1 MKHLVLI
8 ALVGL
13 VAQFIDGALG
23 MAYGATT
30 ATLLL
35 AIGLSPV
42 LASTTTHLA
51 EIGTTVVS
59 GAAHHRFGNVDWR
72 AVAWLGV
79 PGGLGALLGATA
91 LTRMDAAVAR
101 PWMSGFLLLLGAW
114 ILVRFAILAGRP
126 LHHRAKRLTPQFLVP
141 LGLLAGFFDAAGGGG
156 WGPLGTSTLVSSGR
170 IEPRKAIGTIDT
182 SEFIVAL
189 AASAGFLASI
199 GAREVPWSYVLA
211 ILAGGVLAAPVA
223 AWIVRKLHPRVLGTA
238 VGGVILLT
246 NLKTA
251 LTGLGASDGLVLAL
265 YPALIVVWFGAF
277 VRALLR
283 LRHERLANGA

>member
-1 MKHLVLI
+1 MKHLVLV

-51 EIGTTVVS
+51 ELGTTVVS

-72 AVAWLGV
+72 AVAWLGF
-79 PGGLGALLGATA
+79 PGGAGALVGATVLA
-91 LTRMDAAVAR
+91 RLDAAVAR
-101 PWMSGFLLLLGAW
+101 PWMSGFLLLLGAS
-114 ILVRFAILAGRP
+114 ILIRFAVFGA
-126 LHHRAKRLTPQFLVP
+126 RAVQPATRRLTPGFMVP
-141 LGLLAGFFDAAGGGG
+141 LGLLAGFLDAAGGGG
-156 WGPLGTSTLVSSGR
+156 WGPLGTSTLMSSGR

-182 SEFIVAL
+182 SEFIVAF
-189 AASAGFLASI
+189 AASVGFILSL
-199 GAREVPWSYVLA
+199 GTREIPWAYVLA
-211 ILAGGVLAAPVA
+211 ILAGGVVAAPLA
-223 AWIVRKLHPRVLGTA
+223 AWIVRKLHPRILGTA

-246 NLKTA
+246 NLKTV
-251 LTGLGASDGLVLAL
+251 LSGLGASDGLVWSL
-265 YPALIVVWFGAF
+265 YPALVVVWFGAF

-283 LRHERLANGA
+283 VRRDRTVRES